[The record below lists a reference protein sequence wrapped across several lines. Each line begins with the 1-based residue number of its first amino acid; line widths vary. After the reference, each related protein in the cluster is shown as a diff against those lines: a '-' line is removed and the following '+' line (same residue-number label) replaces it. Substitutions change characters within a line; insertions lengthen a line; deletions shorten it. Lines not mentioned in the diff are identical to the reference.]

1 MDGQVK
7 CGIPIH
13 RSTFNCH
20 KGVLKIVTT
29 KDPLKEA
36 NHKGPHILLFYLY

>member
-1 MDGQVK
+1 MGKSNVVYLYT
-7 CGIPIH
+7 GVL
-13 RSTFNCH
+13 FNCH